1 MRSNTWRAIMLLT
14 LTLVLV
20 SSAMEAQAARR
31 SSLAGN
37 QFINDPDDMFA
48 FPQLMMKYKNRL
60 IIDMAPSG
68 GDEGNGSIVFGD
80 NWVWNFNTGRGD
92 YLNNT
97 AFWAGGGFD
106 RISGIMSVFNGTP
119 GSNGSNGRSLEWWDL
134 GFATHLGDTPF
145 GFNVSWA
152 TDKDKETPPV
162 GDPTQDNSTSML
174 SFQVG
179 TTLGSIELAGE
190 VGFGSYSDELVG
202 LDPSDVNDWDF
213 FNFSLLAR
221 GNLDDFGG
229 QNWRWIAAYTN
240 GSNDPNFTDTA
251 NNIEAVKLTTTG
263 FRGSFGPVWGT
274 PGEWEVAAYLNF
286 NYLKHDSGNFGNP
299 ETKDSISFTSF
310 PAYNFAMEYYLNS
323 WLVARGGVMSQ
334 NVALT
339 ETDENPGDPITE
351 DEGQFREDLFMW
363 TLGLGVDK
371 GNWGLDIAL
380 EEDDVHSGYLPL
392 NGDVSDSPI
401 AYLTAWLSW

>member
-20 SSAMEAQAARR
+20 STAMDAQAARR

-37 QFINDPDDMFA
+37 QFINDADDMFA

-68 GDEGNGSIVFGD
+68 GDEGNGSIIFGD
-80 NWVWNFNTGRGD
+80 NVVWNFNTGRGN

-97 AFWAGGGFD
+97 AYWAGGGSD
-106 RISGIMSVFNGTP
+106 RYSGFSSFFMNGTP
-119 GSNGSNGRSLEWWDL
+119 GSNGSEGSSLEWWDL
-134 GFATHLGDTPF
+134 GVAFNLGDMPW
-145 GFNVSWA
+145 GVNVSWA
-152 TDKDKETPPV
+152 TDKDKVSPPT
-162 GDPTQDNSTSML
+162 GDPTTDNSSNML

-190 VGFGSYSDELVG
+190 VGFGSYTDDLVG
-202 LDPSDVNDWDF
+202 LDPSDQNDWTF

-221 GNLDDFGG
+221 GDIEDFGG
-229 QNWRWIAAYTN
+229 LDWRWIAAYSN
-240 GSNDPNFTDTA
+240 GSNEPKVTD
-251 NNIEAVKLTTTG
+251 AVKLSTSG
-263 FRGSFGPVWGT
+263 FRGSLGPVWGT

-286 NYLKHDSGNFGNP
+286 NYLSNDDPDFVNP
-299 ETKDSISFTSF
+299 ETKDSTSFTGF
-310 PAYNFAMEYYLNS
+310 PAYNFAMEYYLNT

-334 NVALT
+334 NAFW
-339 ETDENPGDPITE
+339 TDTNENAGDPITE
-351 DEGQFREDLFMW
+351 DKEDYRENFFMW